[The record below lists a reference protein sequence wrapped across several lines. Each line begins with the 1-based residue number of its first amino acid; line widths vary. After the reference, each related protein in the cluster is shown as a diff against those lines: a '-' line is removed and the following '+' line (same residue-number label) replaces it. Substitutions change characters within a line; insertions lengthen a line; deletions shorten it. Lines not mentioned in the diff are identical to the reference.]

1 MSTRK
6 FLSILFLL
14 STTILLTSCAQ
25 SGEASVT
32 SAEDTSEVSTLII
45 TPSTDA
51 GATTEA
57 FIEETAPDTESETV
71 TETGVPVI
79 IENDPREFTLYGTPH
94 SEDKFIDFT
103 YDELYN
109 KVCRNYTVDIWG
121 GEEYRT
127 IRYDGKYHYQEEN
140 DAMFDS
146 LCVPEIKELYFKASA
161 LWCFFKDGEEMWD
174 LCYKNSGT
182 DFVKAKLVTPS
193 PTVKG
198 GNNYYMETGIKSDS
212 FLNALGE
219 VYTDDA
225 IEKMLELYPWYVFYN
240 GEIWNQGLSG
250 VVMPAVGAELK
261 LTKQTD
267 TEIEFQSILYDG
279 VTVHVPHKDE
289 VENPNEYRYTN
300 RFVKTEEGWR
310 AVEIAT
316 VSGTSLNLGLD

>member
-1 MSTRK
+1 MKTRK
-6 FLSILFLL
+6 FLSILSICAAAF
-14 STTILLTSCAQ
+14 LLTSC
-25 SGEASVT
+25 ETSVT
-32 SAEDTSEVSTLII
+32 SAEDASEVSTLII

-51 GATTEA
+51 EVTTEA
-57 FIEETAPDTESETV
+57 FTEETPPDTESETA

-79 IENDPREFTLYGTPH
+79 IENDPREFTLYGTSH

-103 YDELYN
+103 YDEVYDEVY
-109 KVCRNYTVDIWG
+109 KMYTVHKWWDD
-121 GEEYRT
+121 ENLT
-127 IRYDGKYHYQEEN
+127 KRYDEYPYQEEN

-146 LCVPEIKELYFKASA
+146 LGVPEIKELYFKASA

-240 GEIWNQGLSG
+240 GEIWSQGLSG
-250 VVMPAVGAELK
+250 VFMPAVGAELK

-279 VTVHVPHKDE
+279 VTVHVPHKGE

-316 VSGTSLNLGLD
+316 VSGTSLNPGLD